1 MASHL
6 NQLQRK
12 AIFFDSDGKLFK
24 HIGRNQID
32 SETIALIEIVKN
44 SYDADATEVL
54 ITFYKAN
61 KHNGEIIVTD
71 NGHGMTHN
79 QFEEFWMCPGTAHK
93 EKEHTSP
100 IYGRTMLG
108 RKGMGRFGTDK
119 IGSKVV
125 VKSKTKIEPIAFSAT
140 IDADEFEKPNAKF
153 QNTPILLNFLP
164 LQEIKF
170 VEKNFD
176 LGTQIRMKKLRRA
189 WSTKMISEVREE
201 LCKMI
206 SPDERAS
213 TFNIIFDV
221 KDDTSLSGKLENSI
235 KDGFS
240 HELLIE
246 VDEKDKYQI
255 KINDKKI
262 LSGNVLRDCLDI
274 FTSQDSESKDD
285 HELKESFKSFGPV
298 SGRILY
304 FNSGG
309 LKSYT
314 SSKHGKRADHTGV
327 KLYRSGFIVKPYGE
341 RNNDWLRL
349 KSKRNTKGW
358 RYYINADKIMG
369 YINIDPHNNPK
380 LEDTTNRQGLIDN
393 EEKNTFEYFFS
404 EIVIEELNK
413 VLEKDASTQKET
425 ILKKRHQKVARQVSE
440 ILSQFKSDI
449 VKKIVDENNK
459 RKSAEARKLVLNSIL
474 SDEGELGK
482 RKTREDRDQTETKNN
497 NGSPRDEYQKQ
508 KRSLFDTGRYVTRIM
523 TAWINGTPW
532 RIRPDDQ
539 PNEDMEAW
547 VNSDDQE
554 IIYNVGHPMFK
565 AAELSDKTI
574 GKEVESGSGIA
585 VQMHIHKSIAVA
597 WGIFHDERNKGTFLE
612 RYNEYIRGAAKKIN
626 EESSKF
632 IEETPEEELEE
643 LIEEN

>member
-1 MASHL
+1 MSSRLH
-6 NQLQRK
+6 QPQTK
-12 AIFFDSDGKLFK
+12 EIFFESDGQLFK

-54 ITFYKAN
+54 ITFDKVN

-71 NGHGMTHN
+71 NGHGMTHS

-100 IYGRTMLG
+100 FYGRTMLG

-125 VKSKTKIEPIAFSAT
+125 VKSKTNIEAIAFAAT

-164 LQEIKF
+164 RQEIKF
-170 VEKNFD
+170 VEKDFEF
-176 LGTQIRMKKLRRA
+176 GTQIRMKKLRRT
-189 WSTKMISEVREE
+189 WSNKMISEVREE

-206 SPDERAS
+206 TPDEGS
-213 TFNIIFDV
+213 SNFNIIFDV
-221 KDDTSLSGKLENSI
+221 KDDASLSGKLENSI

-240 HELLIE
+240 HELIID
-246 VDEKDKYQI
+246 VDEKDNYVI
-255 KINDKKI
+255 KINNRKI
-262 LSGNVLRDCLDI
+262 RTGNVLEDCLDYI
-274 FTSQDSESKDD
+274 TSLDTESEDNI
-285 HELKESFKSFGPV
+285 EIRESFKSFGPV
-298 SGRILY
+298 FGRILY
-304 FNSGG
+304 FDKGG
-309 LKSYT
+309 LKSHS

-349 KSKRNTKGW
+349 KAKRNTKGW
-358 RYYINADKIMG
+358 RYYINADKVMG
-369 YINIDPHNNPK
+369 YINIDPQKNPK

-404 EIVIEELNK
+404 EIVIEELNR
-413 VLEKDASTQKET
+413 VLEKEATTQKEAN
-425 ILKKRHQKVARQVSE
+425 LKKRHQKITRQAAE
-440 ILSQFKSDI
+440 ILSNLKSEEI
-449 VKKIVDENNK
+449 KKVVNENNK
-459 RKSAEARKLVLNSIL
+459 RKKVEADKLVLDSKISNN
-474 SDEGELGK
+474 GK
-482 RKTREDRDQTETKNN
+482 KGLRKTHEQTE
-497 NGSPRDEYQKQ
+497 GSQGQNPTGEKRGEYQKHQ
-508 KRSLFDTGRYVTRIM
+508 RELEITDRLVVRSMD
-523 TAWINGTPW
+523 AWIDGTRW
-532 RIRPDDQ
+532 RIRPIDE
-539 PNEDMEAW
+539 PNSESEAW
-547 VNSDDQE
+547 VNADEQE
-554 IIYNVGHPMFK
+554 IIYNVGHSMFK
-565 AAELSDKTI
+565 AAEQSDKTI

-597 WGIFHDERNKGTFLE
+597 WSLFHEEKLKGSFFE
-612 RYNEYIRGAAKKIN
+612 RYNEYVQQAAKKIK

-632 IEETPEEELEE
+632 IEEAPEEELEE
-643 LIEEN
+643 ITEEL

>member
-1 MASHL
+1 MAAHL
-6 NQLQRK
+6 NQPQTK
-12 AIFFDSDGKLFK
+12 EIFFESDGKLFK

-44 SYDADATEVL
+44 SYDADATEAL
-54 ITFYKAN
+54 ITFDKVN

-71 NGHGMTHN
+71 NGHGMTHA

-93 EKEHTSP
+93 EKEQTSP

-125 VKSKTKIEPIAFSAT
+125 VKSKTKIEPIAFAAT

-153 QNTPILLNFLP
+153 QNTPIFLNFLP
-164 LQEIKF
+164 TPEIKF
-170 VEKNFD
+170 VEKDHEF
-176 LGTQIRMKKLRRA
+176 GTQIRMKKLRRT
-189 WSTKMISEVREE
+189 WSTKMISEVRDE

-206 SPDERAS
+206 TPDERS
-213 TFNIIFDV
+213 SNFNIIFDV
-221 KDDTSLSGKLENSI
+221 KDDASLSGKLENSI

-240 HELLIE
+240 HEILVD
-246 VDEKDKYQI
+246 VDEKDNYTI

-262 LSGNVLRDCLDI
+262 RTGNVLENCLDF
-274 FTSQDSESKDD
+274 FTSSDNETKENFEIQ
-285 HELKESFKSFGPV
+285 ESFKSFGPV
-298 SGRILY
+298 KGRILF
-304 FNSGG
+304 FNRGG
-309 LKSYT
+309 LKSHT
-314 SSKHGKRADHTGV
+314 SSKHGNRADHTGV

-341 RNNDWLRL
+341 RNNDWL
-349 KSKRNTKGW
+349 KIKAKRNTKGW
-358 RYYINADKIMG
+358 RYYIHADKIMG
-369 YINIDPHNNPK
+369 YININSHKNPG
-380 LEDTTNRQGLIDN
+380 LEDTTNRQGLINN

-413 VLEKDASTQKET
+413 VLEKEASTQKET
-425 ILKKRHQKVARQVSE
+425 IFKKRHQKVARQVSE
-440 ILSQFKSDI
+440 VLSQFKSDI

-459 RKSAEARKLVLNSIL
+459 KKSAEVRKLVLDSVL
-474 SDEGELGK
+474 SDQGELGK
-482 RKTREDRDQTETKNN
+482 RKTHEDRDKNETKSNN
-497 NGSPRDEYQKQ
+497 RSPRDEYQKH
-508 KRSLFDTGRYVTRIM
+508 KRSLLDTGRYITRVM

-597 WGIFHDERNKGTFLE
+597 WGIFHDEKDKGTFFE
-612 RYNEYIRGAAKKIN
+612 RYNEYIQGAAKKIK
-626 EESSKF
+626 EESSEF

-643 LIEEN
+643 ISNED

>member
-1 MASHL
+1 MSSQL
-6 NQLQRK
+6 NQPITK
-12 AIFFDSDGKLFK
+12 EIFFDSAGKLFK

-44 SYDADATEVL
+44 SYDADAKEVL
-54 ITFYKAN
+54 ITFDNAA
-61 KHNGEIIVTD
+61 KHNGEIMVTD

-125 VKSKTKIEPIAFSAT
+125 VKSKTKIDQLAFAAT

-164 LQEIKF
+164 RQELKF
-170 VEKNFD
+170 VEKDFEV
-176 LGTQIRMKKLRRA
+176 GTQIRMKKLRRT
-189 WSTKMISEVREE
+189 WSSKMISEVREE

-206 SPDERAS
+206 TPDDRS
-213 TFNIIFDV
+213 SIFNIIFDV
-221 KDDTSLSGKLENSI
+221 KDDATLSGKLENSI

-240 HELLIE
+240 HELIIE
-246 VDEKDKYQI
+246 VDDKDNYTI

-262 LSGNVLRDCLDI
+262 RTGNVLLDCLEF
-274 FTSQDSESKDD
+274 FTSIDNDATDSLEI
-285 HELKESFKSFGPV
+285 KESFKSFGPV
-298 SGRILY
+298 RGRILY

-309 LKSYT
+309 LKSHT

-341 RNNDWLRL
+341 RQNDWLKL
-349 KSKRNTKGW
+349 KAKRNTKGW
-358 RYYINADKIMG
+358 RFYINADKIMG
-369 YINIDPHNNPK
+369 YINIDPQLNPK

-413 VLEKDASTQKET
+413 ILEKEATTQKET
-425 ILKKRHQKVARQVSE
+425 NLKKRYQKVTRQASE
-440 ILSQFKSDI
+440 ILSNLKSDEI
-449 VKKIVDENNK
+449 KKVVNENNK
-459 RKSAEARKLVLNSIL
+459 RRKCEAEKLVLDSKLSSNGKEGIRKTHEDNNEKKNSINT
-474 SDEGELGK
+474 GEK
-482 RKTREDRDQTETKNN
+482 R
-497 NGSPRDEYQKQ
+497 GEYQKHPRELE
-508 KRSLFDTGRYVTRIM
+508 KSNRFVIRTMD
-523 TAWINGTPW
+523 AWIDGTRW
-532 RIRPDDQ
+532 RIRPIDE
-539 PNEDMEAW
+539 PNSDAEAW
-547 VNSDDQE
+547 VNADEQE
-554 IIYNVGHPMFK
+554 IIYNVGHAMFK
-565 AAELSDKTI
+565 AAEQSDRTI

-597 WGIFHDERNKGTFLE
+597 WGLFHDEKLKGSFFE
-612 RYNEYIRGAAKKIN
+612 RYIEYVQLAAKKIK

-643 LIEEN
+643 ITEDI

>member
-1 MASHL
+1 MSSH
-6 NQLQRK
+6 QSHPQIK
-12 AIFFDSDGKLFK
+12 EIFFDSDGKLFK

-54 ITFYKAN
+54 ITFDNAT

-93 EKEHTSP
+93 EREHTSP
-100 IYGRTMLG
+100 IFGRTMLG

-125 VKSKTKIEPIAFSAT
+125 VKSKTKTEPIAFAAT
-140 IDADEFEKPNAKF
+140 IDADEFEKPDAKF

-164 LQEIKF
+164 KQEIKF
-170 VEKNFD
+170 VEKDFGN
-176 LGTQIRMKKLRRA
+176 GTQIRMKKLRRT
-189 WSTKMISEVREE
+189 WSSKMISEVREE

-206 SPDERAS
+206 TPDERAS

-221 KDDTSLSGKLENSI
+221 KDDATLSGKLENSI

-240 HELLIE
+240 HELIIE
-246 VDEKDKYQI
+246 VDEKDYYTI

-262 LSGNVLRDCLDI
+262 RTGNVLLDCLEY
-274 FTSQDSESKDD
+274 FTSTDNDATDSLEI
-285 HELKESFKSFGPV
+285 KESFKSFGPV
-298 SGRILY
+298 RGRILY

-309 LKSYT
+309 LKSHT

-341 RNNDWLRL
+341 RQNDWLKL
-349 KSKRNTKGW
+349 KAKRNTKGW
-358 RYYINADKIMG
+358 RFYINADKVMG
-369 YINIDPHNNPK
+369 YINIDPQLNPK

-393 EEKNTFEYFFS
+393 EQKNTFEYFFS

-413 VLEKDASTQKET
+413 ILEKEATTQKET
-425 ILKKRHQKVARQVSE
+425 NLKKRYQKVTRQASE
-440 ILSQFKSDI
+440 ILSNLKSDEI
-449 VKKIVDENNK
+449 KKVVDENNK
-459 RKSAEARKLVLNSIL
+459 RRKREAEKLVLDSKL
-474 SDEGELGK
+474 SSNGREGI
-482 RKTREDRDQTETKNN
+482 RKTHEDKNEQRDSRNTSEKR
-497 NGSPRDEYQKQ
+497 GEYQKHP
-508 KRSLFDTGRYVTRIM
+508 REHDTSNRFVIRTM
-523 TAWINGTPW
+523 DAWIDGTRW
-532 RIRPDDQ
+532 RIRPTDE
-539 PNEDMEAW
+539 PNSESEAW
-547 VNSDDQE
+547 VNADEQE

-565 AAELSDKTI
+565 AAEQSDKTI

-597 WGIFHDERNKGTFLE
+597 WGIFHDDKLKGSFFE
-612 RYNEYIRGAAKKIN
+612 RYIEYVQLAAKKIK

-643 LIEEN
+643 ITEEI